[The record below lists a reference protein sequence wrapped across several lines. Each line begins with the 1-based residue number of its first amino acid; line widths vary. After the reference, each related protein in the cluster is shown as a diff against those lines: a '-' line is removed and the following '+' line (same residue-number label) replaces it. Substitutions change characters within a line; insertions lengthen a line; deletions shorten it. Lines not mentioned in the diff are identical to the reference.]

1 MASTGPN
8 ESTGKIEEP
17 SPGVLK
23 RAITAS
29 AMGNA
34 TEWYDYG
41 VYAVLTVYLE
51 EVLFPHGENNTGWV
65 LAAFAVSFIARPLGG
80 VVWGPLGDRIGR
92 RAVLA
97 MTIILMSLSTFCL
110 GLIPSYDSIGIIAPM
125 LLFFLRI
132 LQGFSTGGE
141 YGGAA
146 TFMAEYAP
154 DKKRGFYGSFLE
166 FGTLGGY
173 ALGSLIALGLLVG
186 LGEDTMYDWGWRI
199 PFFVAAPMG
208 LIGLYLRSKME
219 DTPIFREAEQQ
230 GMKEEQTSTQFK
242 DLLIGYW
249 QPIAQMFG
257 LVIALNIIN
266 YTLLAYMPTYV
277 QGEIGLSTKE
287 ALVMVSVGQLVM
299 MAFTPLAGA
308 MSDRVGRKP
317 MWLISLVGIFIM
329 AIPMYHLMAVSLFW
343 AIVAFIVLGLLYI
356 LQLGTISATF
366 PAMFPTM
373 VRFAGFAIT
382 YNVATSAFG
391 GTALNVSEFGIDET
405 GDSIFP
411 AYYMMAACVVGLIA
425 LYKVVET
432 AGCSIRGSKRP
443 GTEESKAEL
452 AAIGAADGSGSS
464 DRRPT
469 DD

>member
-1 MASTGPN
+1 MASTGSNDATSP
-8 ESTGKIEEP
+8 TEEP
-17 SPGVLK
+17 SPGVLR

-41 VYAVLTVYLE
+41 VYAVLTVYIE
-51 EVLFPHGENNTGWV
+51 NALFPGGEDATGWV
-65 LAAFAVSFIARPLGG
+65 LAAFAVSFLARPLGG
-80 VVWGPLGDRIGR
+80 IVWGPLGDRIGR

-97 MTIILMSLSTFCL
+97 LTIILMSASTFCL
-110 GLIPSYDSIGIIAPM
+110 GLVPSYDSIGLLAPI
-125 LLFFLRI
+125 LLFTLRI

-173 ALGSLIALGLLVG
+173 AMGSLIALALLVG
-186 LGEDTMYDWGWRI
+186 LGEDTMYDWGWRL
-199 PFFVAAPMG
+199 PFLVAAPMG
-208 LIGLYLRSKME
+208 IIGLYLRSKLE
-219 DTPIFREAEQQ
+219 DTPVFREAESA
-230 GMKEEQTSTQFK
+230 GIKEEQASTQFR
-242 DLLIGYW
+242 DLVVSYW
-249 QPIAQMFG
+249 RPMAQMFG
-257 LVIALNIIN
+257 MVIALNVIN

-299 MAFTPLAGA
+299 MCFVPFAGS
-308 MSDRVGRKP
+308 MSDRYGRKP
-317 MWLISLVGIFIM
+317 LWYVSLVGIFVM
-329 AIPMYHLMAVSLFW
+329 AIPMYHLMAVSFVW

-382 YNVATSAFG
+382 YNVATSVFG
-391 GTALNVSEFGIDET
+391 GTALNVNNFFIDAT
-405 GDSIFP
+405 GDNIFP
-411 AYYMMAACVVGLIA
+411 AYYMMAACLIGFIS
-425 LYKVVET
+425 VRFIVET
-432 AGCSIRGSKRP
+432 SQCSIRGSKRP
-443 GTEESKAEL
+443 GTPESKKEL
-452 AAIGAADGSGSS
+452 ADLES
-464 DRRPT
+464 
-469 DD
+469 